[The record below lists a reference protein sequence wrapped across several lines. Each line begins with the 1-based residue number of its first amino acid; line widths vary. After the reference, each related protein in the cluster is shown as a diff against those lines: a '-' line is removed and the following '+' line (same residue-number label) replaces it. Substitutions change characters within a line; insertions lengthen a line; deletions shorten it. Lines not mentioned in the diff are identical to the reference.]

1 MAYEKQFWEQ
11 EHTGDDAEVD
21 RLEKRLV
28 RAEAKANL
36 LTGWLFQYRE
46 ELKST
51 NVFHCNQGLIN
62 AIDKLLK

>member
-1 MAYEKQFWEQ
+1 MAYEKQFWEH
-11 EHTGDDAEVD
+11 ESNSDDAEVE

-28 RAEAKANL
+28 RAEAKVNL

-51 NVFHCNQGLIN
+51 NVFHCNEGLIN
-62 AIDKLLK
+62 AINKLLS

>member
-1 MAYEKQFWEQ
+1 MAYEKQFWEH
-11 EHTGDDAEVD
+11 EYTENDSEVD

-28 RAEAKANL
+28 RSEAKVNL
-36 LTGWLFQYRE
+36 LTGWLWQYRE

-51 NVFHCNQGLIN
+51 NVFHKNQGLIN